1 MIRKF
6 GTAAVCAAAL
16 MAAAP
21 GASAQG
27 FLGQIVD
34 SVCGQCGAGAA
45 LDDVH
50 DGIKDAVPIYGDV
63 MDGADHLNREAQVE
77 TLGPLLSEAMRHSRD
92 DARNAGTSPI
102 PHDVRQMLLAY
113 YPAWI
118 LDGVEYRVGQGHE
131 LSVQANS
138 FRFGDARAV
147 ALLDTIIFSDNS
159 QLSDFWLWAHE
170 IAHIQQYKT
179 MGTLDFAKRYVR
191 DYSAIEAEADQMADR
206 AVAAYQSAGS
216 WPNAGFPT
224 TGYPSSGGR
233 GSRGGD
239 SYPNNAPPMPQ
250 PQPMMQFGNICRIGM
265 YYQFVEPAPVG
276 QACYA
281 PSFNA
286 WGMISSW

>member
-1 MIRKF
+1 MIRKI
-6 GTAAVCAAAL
+6 GAAAVCAAAL
-16 MAAAP
+16 VAATP

-27 FLGQIVD
+27 LLGQIVD
-34 SVCGQCGAGAA
+34 TVCGQCGAGDA
-45 LDDVH
+45 LDDAH

-63 MDGADHLNREAQVE
+63 MDGADHVAREAQVE

-102 PHDVRQMLLAY
+102 PYDVRQFLLAY

-138 FRFGDARAV
+138 FRFGDARGV
-147 ALLDTIIFSDNS
+147 ALLDTIIFSDAS
-159 QLSDFWLWAHE
+159 QLSDLWLWAHE
-170 IAHIQQYKT
+170 IAHIQQYKQ

-206 AVAAYQSAGS
+206 AMAAYNSGGS
-216 WPNAGFPT
+216 YPNA
-224 TGYPSSGGR
+224 GYPSSGGR
-233 GSRGGD
+233 SSRGGD
-239 SYPNNAPPMPQ
+239 SYSNNAPPIYTPQ
-250 PQPMMQFGNICRIGM
+250 PQPMIQFGNICRIGM
-265 YYQFVEPAPVG
+265 YYQPVAPAPVG

-281 PSFNA
+281 PAFNA